1 MPQAQSYE
9 TPSTTP
15 ADRTDSAETV
25 APSTATYTDSPL
37 TRPKD
42 GEGHWGT
49 SARWFLLAL
58 LAVAFFFVLTV
69 LRH

>member
-1 MPQAQSYE
+1 MAQAQSYD

-15 ADRTDSAETV
+15 ADHTDGTESA
-25 APSTATYTDSPL
+25 APSTAAYTDSPVS
-37 TRPKD
+37 RPKD

-58 LAVAFFFVLTV
+58 LAVAFFFALTV